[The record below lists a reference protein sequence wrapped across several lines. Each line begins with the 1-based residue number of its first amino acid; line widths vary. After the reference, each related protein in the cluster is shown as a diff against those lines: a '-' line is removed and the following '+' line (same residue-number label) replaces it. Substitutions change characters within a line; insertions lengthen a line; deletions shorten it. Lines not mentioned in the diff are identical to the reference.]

1 MPDTE
6 EAIEILVN
14 VGEKESTRRETD
26 DTVKAINEGEVQ
38 GTTSNVGEEVSPT
51 SF

>member
-26 DTVKAINEGEVQ
+26 DTVKAINEGCRRR
-38 GTTSNVGEEVSPT
+38 GLTNKLLI
-51 SF
+51 